1 MGKHHRIKRIYLAL
15 ILIAALLLP
24 CLALQRPASAVDE
37 ETVRDDPAIVLEE
50 TAVQEE
56 TVTEAAVAES
66 VSTEASV
73 LESETATEMTGEGET
88 LPVATEEVSTES
100 AASMELPS
108 EVDETSLEETT
119 AAEDPEEG
127 KAGATE
133 AASVEDS
140 AKDPAEDPAEES
152 SMETAEASTE
162 DSTKADPVETSPDSA
177 PESPYR
183 VVTGSGESLYVSTS
197 DAESWRAAA
206 EALCGGRV
214 TFLTGLSIETG
225 EDLLPE
231 GTAELS
237 FPLAPEGTKRVI
249 LAGISGNALTILS
262 EGDEGAISFSVP
274 ASALTSALL
283 FGVGEKD
290 DSSAESSA
298 SSAFVLKGDF
308 DFGSVRVTCK
318 EKTGEEPVLSA
329 LELPGDSFDLAGTGR
344 FFSLSATGVSGISEV
359 SLLLSSPLPSEDV
372 MALDLS
378 VDPPAELEGAGA
390 FGITCAM
397 DHLGIIG
404 LLCRE
409 NKEQSPAVLPVSYG
423 VYREETFET
432 IRQLDAEL
440 PFAVSGEV
448 PEGYEILS
456 CEIVRQDLLIPLDA
470 DIVTSDLV
478 QTGDSLRISLKE
490 SAAPLSVLY
499 GTLDESGAFSAFDVS
514 FDGTQGNAVRDIE
527 GYRYVKTLDDSGAEV
542 LPVVSPDLT
551 GTIRLIY
558 RPLSMSSGG
567 SGERGLSWPSEDLG
581 AATYAENGGTFR
593 HVSDDTVVL
602 QVTGSDA
609 MQEMTDRLLVIFL
622 MDLSVDEG
630 ALSAE
635 KAGIRSVL
643 DSLPSDTLCEVVGF
657 GSLAT
662 RITKSPVDIGTCR
675 AVVEAQSGIAG
686 ESNWEDALLAAG
698 EIPAMQDR
706 RCVLV
711 LCACRKP
718 GVRSSRSGSF
728 ADDGCFTLSCPVFGN
743 GSSDESSVSACLQAA
758 SSAAEQVKSSGRDLM
773 VLDLGA
779 GEAASS
785 LSSGDLPDL
794 ASRKASLGY
803 AAVTFTD
810 PVASGKLFDRST
822 GFTYEKV
829 RNGIT
834 YPGSVQ
840 DGRVSFADGGDT
852 VSAAVLDDTQNA
864 VIWDL
869 GATYQVP
876 DGVSYRLTYR
886 VVQRPAARR
895 LLAAASSTS
904 SVSTLSYTP
913 SAKDTSGV
921 QLYGSARVLKAGS
934 GSDTGSSTTGD
945 LYGRKIWTMQPGD
958 SVPTD
963 AVTAHVEGRLIRDGK
978 TSPDRNTVSLPLNTT
993 VSCNLSSGSRVG
1005 TVTVTSLQKGSDHA
1019 YAASASSL
1027 CTEYYLVE
1035 ETVPSPWRLDDFV
1048 ASSTY
1053 VMPVEIRYQGK
1064 VLTTGYLHRVSSVG
1078 SDYDI
1083 VDYYRLGTN
1092 YYRFDEEGLITL
1104 TNTQKA
1110 LTSAVIEKKLDS
1122 SGPPSVT
1129 GQTFPFRIEIQ
1140 KAAGTAELTVQKGT
1154 VSDVTLKGAGQEPAD
1169 GVYAIPLAGT
1179 TIVTLRMTAGT
1190 AIRLERLPVDCKI
1203 QVEEETTDGY
1213 QLVSARLKSGTKSG
1227 KYGQNY
1233 VKLSSKAGY
1242 TFTFTNIRTKTDL
1255 SLYKVSDSLPKGA
1268 NTAAALRGYLLD
1280 GAVFRL
1286 KRVNSDGSTEVVL
1299 ENIPVSANLNSPT
1312 VLKELD
1318 VSATYCLEE
1327 TKAPEGHV
1335 ILQKETYF
1343 TLGKDG
1349 KVTFPDDSLPYAKSL
1364 GYGLCIVNPAG
1375 EELPAAGG
1383 SGHLPFR
1390 AAGGGITALA
1400 AVLFVRG
1407 RRRKRGKKRN
1417 GEKNGVKMLKNC
1429 KHA

>member
-24 CLALQRPASAVDE
+24 CLALQRPASAIDE

-50 TAVQEE
+50 TAMQEE
-56 TVTEAAVAES
+56 TITEAVVTES
-66 VSTEASV
+66 VSTEVSV

-88 LPVATEEVSTES
+88 LPVADEEVSTES

-108 EVDETSLEETT
+108 EAEETSLEETT
-119 AAEDPEEG
+119 ATEDPGEG
-127 KAGATE
+127 EAEATE
-133 AASVEDS
+133 AASV
-140 AKDPAEDPAEES
+140 EES

-183 VVTGSGESLYVSTS
+183 LVTSSGESLCVSTS

-206 EALCGGRV
+206 EALCNGRV

-231 GTAELS
+231 GIAEFS

-249 LAGISGNALTILS
+249 LAGISGDALTILS

-283 FGVGEKD
+283 FGVEEKEEP
-290 DSSAESSA
+290 SAESSA

-318 EKTGEEPVLSA
+318 EKTEEEPVLSA
-329 LELPGDSFDLAGTGR
+329 LELPGDSFDLAAAGR
-344 FFSLSATGVSGISEV
+344 FFSLSATGITGISEV
-359 SLLLSSPLPSEDV
+359 SLSLSSPLPSEDI

-378 VDPPAELEGAGA
+378 VDPPAELDGAGA

-409 NKEQSPAVLPVSYG
+409 NKEQSSAVLPVSYG

-432 IRQLDAEL
+432 IKSVDADL
-440 PFAVSGEV
+440 PFVVSGEV

-470 DIVTSDLV
+470 DVVTKDLV
-478 QTGDSLRISLKE
+478 QTGDSLRVSLKE

-499 GTLDESGAFSAFDVS
+499 GTLDESGVFSSLDVS
-514 FDGTQGNAVRDIE
+514 YDGMPGNAVRDME
-527 GYRYVKTLDDSGAEV
+527 GYRYVKTLDDSGAKV
-542 LPVVSPDLT
+542 LPVVSPDLS

-593 HVSDDTVVL
+593 QVSDDTVVL

-609 MQEMTDRLLVIFL
+609 MQEMTDRLLVVFL

-635 KAGIRSVL
+635 KAGILSVL

-686 ESNWEDALLAAG
+686 ESNWEDALLVAG

-706 RCVLV
+706 RCALV
-711 LCACRKP
+711 LGACRKP

-743 GSSDESSVSACLQAA
+743 GSSDENSVSVCLKAA
-758 SSAAEQVKSSGRDLM
+758 SSAAEQVRSCGKDLM

-779 GEAASS
+779 GAAASS

-794 ASRKASLGY
+794 SSRKASLGY

-810 PVASGKLFDRST
+810 PAASGKLFDKST

-829 RNGIT
+829 RNGTT

-852 VSAAVLDDTQNA
+852 VGAAVFDDTQNA

-945 LYGRKIWTMQPGD
+945 LYGRKIWKMLEGE
-958 SVPTD
+958 SVPSD
-963 AVTAHVEGRLIRDGK
+963 AVKARVEGRLIRSGK
-978 TSPDRNTVSLPLNTT
+978 TSQDRNTVSLPLNTT

-1005 TVTVTSLQKGSDHA
+1005 TVTVTSEEKGSDHA

-1035 ETVPSPWRLDDFV
+1035 ESVPSPWRLDDFV
-1048 ASSTY
+1048 VSSTY

-1078 SDYDI
+1078 SDYDT
-1083 VDYYRLGTN
+1083 VDYYRLGTTC
-1092 YYRFDEEGLITL
+1092 YRFDEEGLITL

-1110 LTSAVIEKKLDS
+1110 LTSAVIEKKLDP
-1122 SGPPSVT
+1122 SGPPSD
-1129 GQTFPFRIEIQ
+1129 GSQTFPFRIEIRE
-1140 KAAGTAELTVQKGT
+1140 ATGTAKLTVQKGT
-1154 VSDVTLKGAGQEPAD
+1154 VSDVTLKGGAGQEPSD

-1179 TIVTLRMTAGT
+1179 TTVSLRMTAGT
-1190 AIRLERLPVDCKI
+1190 VIRLDRLPVDCKV
-1203 QVEEETTDGY
+1203 QVAEGSTDGY
-1213 QLVSARLKSGTKSG
+1213 QLVSARLKSGTMSG
-1227 KYGQNY
+1227 KYGQ
-1233 VKLSSKAGY
+1233 KLVTLASKDGY
-1242 TFTFTNIRTKTDL
+1242 TFVFTNIRTRTDL
-1255 SLYKVSDSLPKGA
+1255 SLYKASDSLPQSAK
-1268 NTAAALRGYLLD
+1268 TAAALRGHLLD
-1280 GAVFRL
+1280 GAVFQL
-1286 KRVNSDGSTEVVL
+1286 KRVNSDGSSEVVQ
-1299 ENIPVSANLNSPT
+1299 ENISVSANLNSPT
-1312 VLKELD
+1312 VLKGLD

-1327 TKAPEGHV
+1327 MKAPEGHV

-1349 KVTFPDDSLPYAKSL
+1349 KVTLPDNSLLYAKSL
-1364 GYGLCIVNPAG
+1364 GYGLCIINPAG

-1383 SGHLPFR
+1383 SGRLPLR

-1407 RRRKRGKKRN
+1407 RRRKKGKKRD
-1417 GEKNGVKMLKNC
+1417 GEKNED
-1429 KHA
+1429 